1 MLNIFKKFMKNN
13 KKEEGQTVSEMNVVE
28 LKELVVSLGLKTE
41 AEVKSLK
48 KNELEKI
55 ISKWEKKS
63 LKELEAKEKAF
74 DEAIDGVTPVAE
86 VDTYR
91 GKKVISR
98 TGIELGGKK
107 YEDILVETG
116 ETFRNLIS

>member
-1 MLNIFKKFMKNN
+1 MKTN
-13 KKEEGQTVSEMNVVE
+13 KKEESKTVSEMTVIE
-28 LKELVVSLGLKTE
+28 LKELVVSLGIKTE

-48 KNELEKI
+48 KDELKKVI
-55 ISKWEKKS
+55 TKWEKKS

-74 DEAIDGVTPVAE
+74 NDAIDEATPGIE
-86 VDTYR
+86 VETHE

-98 TGIELGGKK
+98 TEVEINSKK

-116 ETFRNLIS
+116 ETFRILIS